1 MWGIS
6 AAAVISGY
14 FSVNQKSQLLNFR
27 WGYKGDYE
35 RMWEEEGKLK
45 LQLDRMI
52 ASAISWGLGWSHSL
66 SAPPHSQCWVVKDT
80 NVGRLRFFPGQTDP
94 TASPVHLYTSFPGVF
109 ISLIYSKLWPSRNFC
124 CIFLSPN
131 TSWCK
136 CRESDGRPPSWHT
149 FIRALLGCFVA
160 VNLRALI
167 CKMEIMLLCPH
178 CKGEESIFSKK
189 NTCDYTLET

>member
-1 MWGIS
+1 MQGWLWKDVGGGRKTEI
-6 AAAVISGY
+6 ATGQ
-14 FSVNQKSQLLNFR
+14 NDCLCHLL
-27 WGYKGDYE
+27 GT
-35 RMWEEEGKLK
+35 
-45 LQLDRMI
+45 
-52 ASAISWGLGWSHSL
+52 GLIPFSL
-66 SAPPHSQCWVVKDT
+66 SAPPHYKCWVVKDT

-109 ISLIYSKLWPSRNFC
+109 ISLIYSKLWPSRNFR

-160 VNLRALI
+160 VNLCALI

-178 CKGEESIFSKK
+178 CKGEERIFWKK

>member
-66 SAPPHSQCWVVKDT
+66 SRPHPTPSAELWRTQMWGDSDSSLAKQIPLLLLYICIPLSPGYLSASFTPNYDQAEISAASFCLQTHHGVSVESQMEDLRHDTRSYVLCWVVS
-80 NVGRLRFFPGQTDP
+80 L
-94 TASPVHLYTSFPGVF
+94 LWTSV
-109 ISLIYSKLWPSRNFC
+109 PSSVKWR
-124 CIFLSPN
+124 
-131 TSWCK
+131 
-136 CRESDGRPPSWHT
+136 
-149 FIRALLGCFVA
+149 
-160 VNLRALI
+160 
-167 CKMEIMLLCPH
+167 
-178 CKGEESIFSKK
+178 
-189 NTCDYTLET
+189 